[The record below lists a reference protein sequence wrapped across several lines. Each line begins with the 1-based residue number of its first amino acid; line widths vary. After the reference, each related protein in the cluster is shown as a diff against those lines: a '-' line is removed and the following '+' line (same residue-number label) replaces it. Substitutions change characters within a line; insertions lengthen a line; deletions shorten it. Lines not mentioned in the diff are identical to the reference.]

1 MLCSCAQMNEV
12 EKTLRQYNK
21 SDLTCKVWF
30 DNENVV
36 LKREYPYTFES
47 LKWQKRNINEAGQ
60 SLSIMPIDH
69 RIYNV
74 QFFAKTKELVKEV
87 RKNEKDQLYS
97 AYIEKEHMLKLN
109 SQNNNLYK
117 EGLVYE
123 EEFEIVLENKKSIY
137 VKNKIYCK
145 R

>member
-117 EGLVYE
+117 EG
-123 EEFEIVLENKKSIY
+123 K
-137 VKNKIYCK
+137 
-145 R
+145 